1 MDLLLESRILLLK
14 LIISQEELLQ
24 LGIEEL
30 QGSLVLVD
38 DGHVDLILEH
48 ALFLG
53 LFACINES
61 IAAGCGILQ
70 RVLSL
75 WSSCVQGS
83 AWCACLALFQ
93 GASSSQGCRRVCS
106 ARLEILGA
114 SIVSR

>member
-61 IAAGCGILQ
+61 IAAG
-70 RVLSL
+70 
-75 WSSCVQGS
+75 
-83 AWCACLALFQ
+83 
-93 GASSSQGCRRVCS
+93 
-106 ARLEILGA
+106 
-114 SIVSR
+114 